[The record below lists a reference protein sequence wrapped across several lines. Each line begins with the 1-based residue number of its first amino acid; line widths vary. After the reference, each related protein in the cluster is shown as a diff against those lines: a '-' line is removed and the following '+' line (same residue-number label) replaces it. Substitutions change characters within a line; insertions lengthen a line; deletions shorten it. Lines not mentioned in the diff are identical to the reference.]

1 MGSFMIDY
9 TLIRAKRITVALYVR
24 DGEVIIRAPLR
35 MTKSRIDAFVLSK
48 EKWVLDELEKSKK
61 RVEQLANF
69 ELNYN
74 DEILYRGKNYKIT
87 ACANNQNSV
96 DDYAQMFFIPSD
108 LSPEKIKSK
117 VVKIYKKLAKQHLTE
132 RLEHFQSLMG
142 VAVTT
147 IRISSAKKRWGSMSS
162 KKGVSFSWLLIMAND
177 DLIDYVIVH
186 ELAHIVEMNH
196 SAQFWEIVKNIL
208 PDYKLRQAKLKE
220 LNHRTST
227 ENWKV

>member
-1 MGSFMIDY
+1 MIDY